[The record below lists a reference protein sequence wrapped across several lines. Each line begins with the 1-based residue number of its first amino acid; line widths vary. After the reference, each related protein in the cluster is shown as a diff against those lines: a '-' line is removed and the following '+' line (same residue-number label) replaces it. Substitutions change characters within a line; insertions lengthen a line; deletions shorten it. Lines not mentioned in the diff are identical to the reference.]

1 MSREFEKAIARIYS
15 LNYQRIVGSG
25 FHVGDNLVLTC
36 AHVISTQLT
45 SHPHE
50 TLQVDFPLLAPDT
63 FFTGKIVF
71 WLPLQAN
78 GNGDIALIQ
87 LSDSLDSPP
96 TLKLATQTELWGHT
110 FRAFGFPYTYDAG
123 IWVNGKVKGTQAN
136 GWIQIETE
144 SANQIRPGF
153 SGAATW
159 DERLGGVTGMI
170 SQVSAT
176 NQNTAF
182 VIPAKTIVSACQ
194 ILEKYILT
202 HPLYLKD
209 FYQMPAS
216 KQKDI
221 LHYYRSRLSSA
232 QGDELFASGLTL
244 LITYNHKEAFT
255 TISRYVD
262 TENQTSAYAEFLLAV
277 ALLQNR
283 PPHALARDEAL
294 VIRSHLQR
302 AIELDTQLNQA
313 ALLLMFINQEY
324 FDKKGFR
331 SQPSLAEIL
340 RLFRSGSA
348 HPHEFLT
355 LNELVPGLLL
365 FAKKYF
371 V

>member
-1 MSREFEKAIARIYS
+1 MSKEFEKAIARIYS
-15 LNYQRIVGSG
+15 LDYKRFVGSG

-50 TLQVDFPLLAPDT
+50 TLQVNFPLLAPNK
-63 FFTGKIVF
+63 FFTGNIVF

-96 TLKLATQTELWGHT
+96 TLKLATQPDTWGHT
-110 FRAFGFPYTYDAG
+110 FRAFGFPQAYDAG
-123 IWVNGKVKGTQAN
+123 IWVNGKVKERQAN

-153 SGAATW
+153 SGSAIW

-176 NQNTAF
+176 NHNTAF
-182 VIPAKTIVSACQ
+182 VIPANTIVRACP
-194 ILEKYILT
+194 ILKKYLLT
-202 HPLYLKD
+202 HPLSLKD
-209 FYQMPAS
+209 FYQMPS
-216 KQKDI
+216 SERKDI
-221 LHYYRSRLSSA
+221 LRYYHSRTPSA
-232 QGDELFASGLTL
+232 RGDELFASGLSL
-244 LITYNHKEAFT
+244 LINCNHKEAFS

-262 TENQTSAYAEFLLAV
+262 TENQKSAYAEFLLAV
-277 ALLQNR
+277 ALLEGR
-283 PPHALARDEAL
+283 HPYALSRNEAL

-302 AIELDTQLNQA
+302 AIELGPQLNQA

-324 FDKKGFR
+324 FDRKGFR
-331 SQPSLAEIL
+331 SQPSLAEML
-340 RLFRSGSA
+340 SLLRSGSA

-365 FAKKYF
+365 FAKKHF